1 MTELSDPTVTP
12 QLGGVPGFRDLLPA
26 EAEIL
31 REAQESLLAEMR
43 RWGYRHVI
51 TPLVENLD
59 VLELGLGPDQRRR
72 LFKFADTGGD
82 VIALVG
88 ERTVP
93 VARVAAGKLR
103 TARLPLRLCYA
114 GPVLSTD
121 EGRFQQRRE
130 TYQVGAELIG
140 APGPVADAEVIAL
153 AARCLEAAG
162 IRRYQIDVGHAE
174 FFHGIMDAVKL
185 PPEVKAA
192 VRAALA
198 ARDFVALESLLER
211 TPLRSAE
218 HELLLRFPAL
228 RGGPEILAAAGGL
241 VRNKRSELALAE
253 LAQVRELLITHGL
266 GDVVNLDL
274 GALRDF
280 DYYTGVI
287 FEGYGPEV
295 GRPVAQ
301 GGRYDRLLEKFG
313 RPAPATG
320 FMVQLDLVS
329 EMLTQASRPPALPR
343 LDAAVAWSG
352 PGLGPAVRL
361 GSTLRL
367 FGMRAVVD
375 TESRSQTEAKAW
387 WHAVGAVNLI
397 HCHSESTVSW
407 TVRGQRTRRLPPEQ
421 VAGRLAG
428 GLA

>member
-1 MTELSDPTVTP
+1 MTP
-12 QLGGVPGFRDLLPA
+12 QLGGVPGFRDLLPL

-51 TPLVENLD
+51 TPLVENMD
-59 VLELGLGPDQRRR
+59 VLDTGLGLEQRRR
-72 LFKFADTGGD
+72 LFKFTDARGD
-82 VIALVG
+82 VVALVG

-93 VARVAAGKLR
+93 VARLVAGKLR
-103 TARLPLRLCYA
+103 SAALPLRLCYS

-140 APGPVADAEVIAL
+140 ASGPVADAEVIAL
-153 AARCLEAAG
+153 AARCMEATG

-185 PPEVKAA
+185 PDEVKAA
-192 VRAALA
+192 VRHALV
-198 ARDFVALESLLER
+198 ARDFVALESLLEG
-211 TPLRSAE
+211 TPLKSAE

-228 RGGPEILAAAGGL
+228 RGGPEILEAAGGL
-241 VRNKRSELALAE
+241 VRNRRSEAALSELAH
-253 LAQVRELLITHGL
+253 VRELLVAHGI
-266 GDVVNLDL
+266 GDVVVLDL
-274 GALRDF
+274 GAIRDF

-287 FEGYGPEV
+287 FEGYGPDF
-295 GRPVAQ
+295 GRPIAQ
-301 GGRYDRLLEKFG
+301 GGRYDALLARFG

-320 FMVQLDLVS
+320 FMIQLDLVS
-329 EMLTQASRPPALPR
+329 EMLTRSQRPPALPR
-343 LDAAVAWSG
+343 IDAALAWNESG
-352 PGLGPAVRL
+352 LSTALRL

-375 TESRSQTEAKAW
+375 TQARSQAEAKAW
-387 WHAVGAVNLI
+387 WRAIGAANLV
-397 HCHSESTVSW
+397 HCRSEATVSW
-407 TVRGQRTRRLPPEQ
+407 SSDGQRTRSLPPEQ

-428 GLA
+428 GVT

>member
-1 MTELSDPTVTP
+1 SVTP
-12 QLGGVPGFRDLLPA
+12 QLGGVPGFRDLLPL

-51 TPLVENLD
+51 TPLVENMD
-59 VLELGLGPDQRRR
+59 VLDLGLGVEQRRR
-72 LFKFADTGGD
+72 LFKFADGRGD
-82 VIALVG
+82 MVALVG

-93 VARVAAGKLR
+93 VARLVAGKLR
-103 TARLPLRLCYA
+103 GAALPLRLCYA

-130 TYQVGAELIG
+130 TYQVGAELVG
-140 APGPVADAEVIAL
+140 ASGPVADAEVIAL
-153 AARCLEAAG
+153 AARCMEATG

-185 PPEVKAA
+185 PDGVKAA
-192 VRAALA
+192 VRAALV
-198 ARDFVALESLLER
+198 ARDFVALESLLEG

-228 RGGPEILAAAGGL
+228 RGGPEILEAAGGL
-241 VRNKRSELALAE
+241 VRNRRSEKALAE
-253 LAQVRELLITHGL
+253 LARVRELLVAHGL
-266 GDVVNLDL
+266 GAVVGLDL
-274 GALRDF
+274 GAIRDF

-287 FEGYGPEV
+287 FEGYGQDI

-301 GGRYDRLLEKFG
+301 GGRYDSLLARFG

-320 FMVQLDLVS
+320 FVVQLDLVWELLS
-329 EMLTQASRPPALPR
+329 GGARPPSLPR
-343 LDAAVAWSG
+343 IDAAVAWTG
-352 PGLGPAVRL
+352 AGLDVAMRL
-361 GSTLRL
+361 GATLRL

-375 TESRSQTEAKAW
+375 TEPRRDRDARAW
-387 WHAVGAVNLI
+387 WRALGAENLVQ
-397 HCHSESTVSW
+397 CGGAKKVAW
-407 TVRGQRTRRLPPEQ
+407 TARGGRTQSLPPEQ
-421 VAGRLAG
+421 VAARLAG
-428 GLA
+428 AQA